1 MVAAW
6 FALSS
11 ALAGCQGATIAHLD
25 SENPDI
31 SQIRTHFESANSG
44 YRLQW
49 KTGVSRLEV
58 SQPSLAFVQSGEG
71 TASGG
76 SWTSPFGVGD
86 LFRLDKGMDPV
97 LLDPPANLLIFG
109 LPHPEWPIRLYSPIL
124 IRPDWDEKITNTPGG
139 CAAEEEAYRRILLTW
154 QESNGPYL
162 SHQINAHRVR
172 IRDSF
177 THYHPVD
184 GGFDEFYLVQ
194 EAPPGARLIV
204 GEDLQG
210 ILDASELSREEA
222 GKLLRE
228 IPLRKGDLVYL
239 PRGVAH
245 RGVGGAVVQVI
256 AVPGFIPGAEIPLDD
271 AIRTINERF
280 DFGPGEAL
288 PNHRGNS
295 FIDFDSNDEQVEIRI
310 GGRPFTT
317 LRLDGRDPVLWPVFN
332 PAGGAMTRSFPF
344 AESEG
349 ENRDHIHHRSIWFA
363 HGETN
368 GEDFWHNPATRVQ
381 LDGPIETMAGVGRG
395 RLRFSETWIGE
406 SGKILCTGTRQM
418 EPFTESGF
426 HGLDFDLTLV
436 AGEFGLLFGDTK
448 EGTMAIRVATPIKAD
463 AGGKLMDS
471 EGHKGKE
478 VWGKRARWVAASGE
492 LATGPATIVLM
503 DHPSNLRHPTYWH
516 ARTYGLVAANP
527 FGTGVFEGRGKNR
540 TGTRVDAGA
549 SIQFRYRMLFF
560 SGSPSKETIEGLFED
575 FAVH

>member
-1 MVAAW
+1 
-6 FALSS
+6 
-11 ALAGCQGATIAHLD
+11 
-25 SENPDI
+25 
-31 SQIRTHFESANSG
+31 
-44 YRLQW
+44 
-49 KTGVSRLEV
+49 
-58 SQPSLAFVQSGEG
+58 
-71 TASGG
+71 
-76 SWTSPFGVGD
+76 
-86 LFRLDKGMDPV
+86 
-97 LLDPPANLLIFG
+97 
-109 LPHPEWPIRLYSPIL
+109 
-124 IRPDWDEKITNTPGG
+124 
-139 CAAEEEAYRRILLTW
+139 
-154 QESNGPYL
+154 
-162 SHQINAHRVR
+162 
-172 IRDSF
+172 
-177 THYHPVD
+177 
-184 GGFDEFYLVQ
+184 
-194 EAPPGARLIV
+194 
-204 GEDLQG
+204 
-210 ILDASELSREEA
+210 
-222 GKLLRE
+222 
-228 IPLRKGDLVYL
+228 
-239 PRGVAH
+239 
-245 RGVGGAVVQVI
+245 
-256 AVPGFIPGAEIPLDD
+256 
-271 AIRTINERF
+271 
-280 DFGPGEAL
+280 
-288 PNHRGNS
+288 
-295 FIDFDSNDEQVEIRI
+295 
-310 GGRPFTT
+310 
-317 LRLDGRDPVLWPVFN
+317 
-332 PAGGAMTRSFPF
+332 MTRSFPF

-436 AGEFGLLFGDTK
+436 AGESGLLFGDTK

-492 LATGPATIVLM
+492 LATGPATIILM